1 MARNSM
7 TGTRAST
14 FESNN
19 RGFLRGGVPSAY
31 AMPRLALIGAVLL
44 LVLIGIVMVF
54 SASTVEAINNGD
66 SPASY
71 VVKQALFSIVGG
83 ALAAFISF
91 RDYRSL
97 RGGAWFWAFW
107 GICVALLVAVP
118 IIGRNILGATR
129 WIYIGPFSIQP
140 TEFAKIMLLA
150 AGARVMADYR
160 EEMVD
165 RKQALVTAAV
175 LVILPLVLLYKT
187 QSDMG
192 SAVII
197 LLGLFAVMWLAE
209 VPWWH
214 VALVALGVVAVGAFF
229 GLTGYRSARIAVW
242 LDPWSDQYN
251 TGYQMI
257 RSFYAFSEGGI
268 FGVGLGNSREKFL
281 YLPEAETDFIFSI
294 IGEECGLVG
303 TLAVIALFIVVLFCG
318 VQIARQASDT
328 FGKVLA
334 GGLTAMLVG
343 QAFLNMACA
352 TGLFPTT
359 GKPLP
364 FVSSGGS
371 SVVAS
376 LIMVG
381 ILLSVSR
388 ASALESSFPRNDAA
402 ERRRA
407 NLSYIRVEDE
417 PAYENDRS
425 ADRRDRRGSSRARFS
440 AADDSQLSRTPA
452 SSRRY
457 RDLELGGSSISSR
470 EGDRRESRR
479 GTSRDSGY
487 SNRDYRRGGGR
498 GSR

>member
-1 MARNSM
+1 MARNFAAGARV
-7 TGTRAST
+7 GT
-14 FESNN
+14 FQSNN
-19 RGFLRGGVPSAY
+19 RGTLKDGAPSAY

-54 SASTVEAINNGD
+54 SASTVEAIDNGD

-71 VVKQALFSIVGG
+71 VVKQAIFSVVGG
-83 ALAAFISF
+83 GLAVFIS
-91 RDYRSL
+91 RCDYHSL
-97 RGGAWFWAFW
+97 RDGAWFWVFW
-107 GICVALLVAVP
+107 IICAILLLAVP
-118 IIGRNILGATR
+118 IIGTNILGATR

-150 AGARVMADYR
+150 AGAKVMADYR
-160 EEMVD
+160 EEAVD
-165 RKQALVTAAV
+165 FRQACVAAFV
-175 LVILPLVLLYKT
+175 LVIAPLGFLYVT

-209 VPWWH
+209 VPWWQFAIV
-214 VALVALGVVAVGAFF
+214 VAAIVAVGTI
-229 GLTGYRSARIAVW
+229 GLVGYRSARIAVW

-268 FGVGLGNSREKFL
+268 LGVGLGNSREKFL

-303 TLAVIALFIVVLFCG
+303 TLFVVALFIVILFCG
-318 VQIARQASDT
+318 VQIAKRATDT

-381 ILLSVSR
+381 IILSVSR
-388 ASALESSFPRNDAA
+388 VSAAESLASGGGMA

-417 PAYENDRS
+417 PAPRNARFD
-425 ADRRDRRGSSRARFS
+425 DRRDRRASSSNRS
-440 AADDSQLSRTPA
+440 SVLGDSPSPRSSS

-457 RDLELGGSSISSR
+457 RDLELGGGSQASSR
-470 EGDRRESRR
+470 EGNRRELRR
-479 GTSRDSGY
+479 GSTRDSGY
-487 SNRDYRRGGGR
+487 SGRDRRGGGR